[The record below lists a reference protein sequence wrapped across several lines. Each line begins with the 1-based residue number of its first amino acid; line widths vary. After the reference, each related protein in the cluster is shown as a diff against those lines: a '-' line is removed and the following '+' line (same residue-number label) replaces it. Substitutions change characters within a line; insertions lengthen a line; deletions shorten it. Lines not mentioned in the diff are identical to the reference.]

1 VVVLEEENDLG
12 DAFELWSLRD
22 LEEKH
27 WTLGSNTHAL
37 EPFLFITITFEVDRY
52 YLK

>member
-12 DAFELWSLRD
+12 DAFELWSLGA
-22 LEEKH
+22 LEENH
-27 WTLGSNTHAL
+27 WTLGSSTHAL
-37 EPFLFITITFEVDRY
+37 EPCLFITITFEVEIY